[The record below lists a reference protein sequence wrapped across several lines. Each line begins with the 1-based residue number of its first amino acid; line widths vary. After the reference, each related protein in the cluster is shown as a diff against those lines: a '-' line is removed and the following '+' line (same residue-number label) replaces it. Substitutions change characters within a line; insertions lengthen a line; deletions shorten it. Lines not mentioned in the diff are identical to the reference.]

1 MEEKIRDVVRV
12 KHNTSH
18 GYTLFEAELTVLTFK
33 DEEGFYIAYCPSLSL
48 SDYGDSEEKAKA
60 NFTEALALYFE
71 TTSEWG
77 TLAEDLKT
85 HGWYVRSNSTQKIT
99 APTLEQLQ
107 VSDPTYKSL
116 IDSGTSYNISRA
128 KPSIQQAIA

>member
-1 MEEKIRDVVRV
+1 MEQIRDVVRV
-12 KHNTSH
+12 KRNAPQ

-60 NFTEALALYFE
+60 NFTEALALYLE

-85 HGWYVRSNSTQKIT
+85 HGKF
-99 APTLEQLQ
+99 LE
-107 VSDPTYKSL
+107 
-116 IDSGTSYNISRA
+116 I
-128 KPSIQQAIA
+128 IQTN

>member
-1 MEEKIRDVVRV
+1 MEQIRDIVRV
-12 KHNTSH
+12 KRNAPQ

-60 NFTEALALYFE
+60 NFSEALALYFE
-71 TTSEWG
+71 AAIEWG
-77 TLAEDLKT
+77 TLTKDLKK
-85 HGWYVRSNSTQKIT
+85 HGWDVRSKKMKKIS

-107 VSDPTYKSL
+107 TSDPTYKSL
-116 IDSGTSYNISRA
+116 IDSGTAYNVSRTNQ
-128 KPSIQQAIA
+128 SVQQAIA

>member
-1 MEEKIRDVVRV
+1 MEQIRDIIRV
-12 KHNTSH
+12 KRNSPQ

-60 NFTEALALYFE
+60 NFAEALDLYFE
-71 TTSEWG
+71 TTVEWG
-77 TLAEDLKT
+77 TLTKDLKA
-85 HGWYVRSNSTQKIT
+85 HGWDVRSKKMKKIS

-107 VSDPTYKSL
+107 TSDPTYKSL
-116 IDSGTSYNISRA
+116 IDSGTAYNVSRTNQ
-128 KPSIQQAIA
+128 SVQQAIA

>member
-1 MEEKIRDVVRV
+1 MGQIRDIVRV
-12 KHNTSH
+12 KRNTPQ

-48 SDYGDSEEKAKA
+48 SDYGDSEEKAKE
-60 NFTEALALYFE
+60 NFAETLALYFE
-71 TTSEWG
+71 TTVEWG
-77 TLAEDLKT
+77 TLTKDLKM
-85 HGWYVRSNSTQKIT
+85 HGWDVRSKNMKKIT

-116 IDSGTSYNISRA
+116 IDSGTSYNITRT
-128 KPSIQQAIA
+128 KPSIQQAIV